1 MNHIRC
7 LLERYGANRPACPS
21 MKPRCHGW
29 VLAAA
34 LCLASGISPAAGPSD
49 KAALEASVVKAE
61 TRLRQLEQLD
71 YKTKQVNWQTDSF
84 EANGRRMSGELQA
97 ARDKDSAARN
107 GLQETADCLQRLQN
121 RLGAGEP
128 SIETQSHSVTQS
140 QLAVKAVAQAAPGTL
155 AEDAGKADQAFAR
168 RASAERQLIDVQA
181 GIQGE
186 IDACKNAAGLASYQA
201 RALAQSARDIAAQ
214 AQSLPTQMQTLQA
227 QLNATLVD
235 SHSASDRQW
244 LNYRAPV
251 PALPDSDNL
260 AQLAEAVSKSP
271 PASATDIDINVLQK
285 LGKAW
290 ADYLRD
296 SNELSRLEDAAAYL
310 DLMATGADECA
321 DCPSFAAE
329 RSELAGR
336 IENLRKALLAARPH
350 LQAQPAQFTA
360 MLEPANDA
368 LLRNRQWLASMEK
381 PVAAAGE
388 QVSRIA
394 GSIKSTSSAL
404 REELKPALSAAQ
416 RNWENSYRQ
425 AYGESPP
432 NRSMAAMARPSPAP
446 PSMATSGQSESLVS
460 HAYEL
465 FTDWNKE
472 RNGFG
477 AYTYVLLRSAS
488 DLKQADV
495 LNRYTALLEV
505 LGREQ
510 EASKIAAA
518 EARGVNLFCIPSKAS
533 GTLQA
538 NAAAGNYSDDLGHQL
553 LLRAQSG
560 LLTRPEVRKRLL
572 KSAGP
577 FLITLP
583 GRIADAKSNT
593 PLLFVDLGGYP
604 DDAVADLLT
613 QYKGDLLI
621 DFPRDQSVWQP
632 PLRLRV
638 ALAMIRLA
646 GDTGELIAS
655 VVPTAQADQPRR

>member
-1 MNHIRC
+1 MNQIRC
-7 LLERYGANRPACPS
+7 FLEGYGAKRPACPS
-21 MKPRCHGW
+21 VKPGCHAW
-29 VLAAA
+29 VLAAG
-34 LCLASGISPAAGPSD
+34 LCLASGISSAAGPAH
-49 KAALEASVVKAE
+49 KAALEASVVQAE

-84 EANGRRMSGELQA
+84 EASGRRMSDELQA
-97 ARDKDSAARN
+97 ARDRDSAARN

-121 RLGAGEP
+121 SLGAGEP
-128 SIETQSHSVTQS
+128 SIETQSRSVTQS

-186 IDACKNAAGLASYQA
+186 IDACKNAAGRASYQA
-201 RALAQSARDIAAQ
+201 RALAQSARNIAAQ
-214 AQSLPTQMQTLQA
+214 AHSLPTQMQSLQA
-227 QLNATLVD
+227 QLNATLLD
-235 SHSASDRQW
+235 SRSASDRQW

-271 PASATDIDINVLQK
+271 PASTTDIDINVLQK

-296 SNELSRLEDAAAYL
+296 ANELSRLEDAAAYL
-310 DLMATGADECA
+310 DLMVSSADECA

-350 LQAQPAQFTA
+350 LQAQPAQFAA

-368 LLRNRQWLASMEK
+368 LMRNRQWLASMEK

-432 NRSMAAMARPSPAP
+432 DRNMAMARPSPAP
-446 PSMATSGQSESLVS
+446 PPAGAGAPLPALVS

-465 FTDWNKE
+465 FTEWNKE
-472 RNGFG
+472 RDGFG

-488 DLKQADV
+488 DLQQADV
-495 LNRYTALLEV
+495 LKRYTALLEV

-518 EARGVNLFCIPSKAS
+518 EARGVNLFCIPSKAP
-533 GTLQA
+533 GTLPA
-538 NAAAGNYSDDLGHQL
+538 NGAAGNYANDLGHQL

-560 LLTRPEVRKRLL
+560 LLTRPEIRKRLL

-583 GRIADAKSNT
+583 GRIADAKSST

-604 DDAVADLLT
+604 DDVVADLLT

-621 DFPRDQSVWQP
+621 DFPRDQAVWQP
-632 PLRLRV
+632 PIRLRV